1 MNEGGMVAGPVLVVD
16 DDPDNRAL
24 VGHLLSSEGYA
35 VATARD
41 GREAL
46 KHLADL
52 QPAVIVLDLE
62 MPVMDGRNFRQH
74 QLQLAAPLRSIPV
87 IVYSG
92 SDEAEKLTD
101 ELQALACLPKPIPD
115 FRLLLEQVEA
125 AFQLSAGRR
134 PPPSPHI

>member
-1 MNEGGMVAGPVLVVD
+1 MAAGPVLVVD
-16 DDPDNRAL
+16 DDPDNRAF
-24 VGHLLSSEGYA
+24 VGYLLSSEGYA
-35 VATARD
+35 VATASD

-46 KHLADL
+46 RHLADL
-52 QPAVIVLDLE
+52 QPAVILLDLE

-74 QLQLAAPLRSIPV
+74 QLQLAPPLRSIPV

-101 ELQALACLPKPIPD
+101 ELQPLACLPKPLPD

-125 AFQLSAGRR
+125 AFQLSAERS
-134 PPPSPHI
+134 PAPSLHI